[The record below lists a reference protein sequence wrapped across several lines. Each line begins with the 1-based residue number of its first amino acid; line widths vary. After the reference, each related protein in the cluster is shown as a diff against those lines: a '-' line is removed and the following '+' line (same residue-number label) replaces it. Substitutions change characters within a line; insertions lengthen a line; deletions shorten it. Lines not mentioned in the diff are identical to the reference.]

1 MQRKTINTVIVLGI
15 CSILSILVI
24 QAFWINSTLKAQETN
39 INIQAKQDSLQ
50 LRQFHEQVK
59 VALRNVTEEIS
70 TYIADSSDLYGRV
83 KQVST
88 NYYQVDI
95 NEDLHPYYLEQL
107 LKREFYDQNITQSFQ
122 YGIYDCFNDS
132 IVFGNIIRYSTEK
145 YYEPISDT
153 VAGITSPNLDWDQED
168 GHYFTVFFP
177 NVTPISLANYPR
189 SRSPWM
195 YLIAIVAFILL
206 FFAYSIRVIIRQKR
220 LSEVKTDFINNM
232 THELKTPIST
242 IALSSETILREDL
255 SQDKERLERYASII
269 YKENKRLENQVERVL
284 NVAKLDKE
292 ELKLS
297 KSVFSLHEILEE
309 AKDNFEFNQ
318 LKDKGQISLELNAR
332 KDEVFADEV
341 HITNVIFNLL
351 DNAIKYCEVNP
362 DIHIVTNNYNQGV
375 ALKITDNGIGMKKED
390 QRMIF
395 DKFYRVPTGN
405 LHNVKG
411 FGLGLYYVKLIVEQ
425 HGGSIKV
432 NSNLGEGTTFTIF
445 LPFK

>member
-1 MQRKTINTVIVLGI
+1 MKRRTINTVIVLGI
-15 CSILSILVI
+15 SSIICILLI
-24 QAFWINSTLKAQETN
+24 QAFWINSTLKAQRVN
-39 INIQAKQDSLQ
+39 ISIQAKQDSLQ
-50 LRQFHEQVK
+50 IRQFHEQVK
-59 VALRNVTEEIS
+59 IGLRNVTEKIS
-70 TYIADSSDLYGRV
+70 SYIADSSDLYGRV
-83 KQVST
+83 KQKGS

-107 LKREFYDQNITQSFQ
+107 LKREFYDQNITQDFQ

-132 IVFGNIIRYSTEK
+132 IVFGNLIRYSKEK
-145 YYEPISDT
+145 YYEPISDS
-153 VAGITSPNLDWDQED
+153 VVGQTSPDLNWKKD

-177 NVTPISLANYPR
+177 NVSPISINDYPK
-189 SRSPWM
+189 SRSPWI
-195 YLIAIVAFILL
+195 YLIAIVSFVLL
-206 FFAYSIRVIIRQKR
+206 FFAYSIRVIFRQKR

-255 SQDKERLERYASII
+255 SKDKERLERYASII

-297 KSVFSLHEILEE
+297 KTMLSVHEILEE

-318 LKDKGQISLELNAR
+318 LKDKGKIELELLAR
-332 KDEVFADEV
+332 KDGVYADEV
-341 HITNVIFNLL
+341 HITNVLFNLL
-351 DNAIKYCEVNP
+351 DNAIKYCEKHP
-362 DIHIVTNNYNQGV
+362 HIKITTNNYSQGI
-375 ALKITDNGIGMKKED
+375 AIIIRDNGVGIKKED

-405 LHNVKG
+405 LHDVKG
-411 FGLGLYYVKLIVEQ
+411 FGLGLYYVKLIVDQ
-425 HGGSIKV
+425 HKGNVKV
-432 NSNLGEGTTFTIF
+432 NSTVGEGTTFSIY